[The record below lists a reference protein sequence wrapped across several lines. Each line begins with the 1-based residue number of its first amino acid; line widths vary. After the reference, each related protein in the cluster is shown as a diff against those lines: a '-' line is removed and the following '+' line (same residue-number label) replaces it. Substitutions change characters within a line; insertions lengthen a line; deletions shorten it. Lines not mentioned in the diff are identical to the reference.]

1 MGFYTHAA
9 PDMFAHGL
17 LGLYKVNLHIVVS
30 MESIGSI
37 SINKV
42 GQYLDLVKKLE
53 QNSKLLNHNLLDL
66 LVKSLTNLQLTTL
79 KWLIKFKINNN
90 DVS

>member
-1 MGFYTHAA
+1 MGFFTHAA
-9 PDMFAHGL
+9 PDVFANGL
-17 LGLYKVNLHIVVS
+17 LGLYKVNLHVVS

-53 QNSKLLNHNLLDL
+53 QNSNHLNYHLLGLFVYF
-66 LVKSLTNLQLTTL
+66 LVN
-79 KWLIKFKINNN
+79 
-90 DVS
+90 